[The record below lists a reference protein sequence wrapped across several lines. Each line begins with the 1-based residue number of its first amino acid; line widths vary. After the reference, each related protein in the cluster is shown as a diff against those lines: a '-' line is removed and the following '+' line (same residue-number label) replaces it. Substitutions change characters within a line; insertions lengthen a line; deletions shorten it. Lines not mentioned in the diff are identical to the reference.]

1 MHYARFIYL
10 VNSMNKKRAPETPK
24 ATIKPFQKSDKKSP
38 FICLLVGQE
47 VLIKMFENLMKGVI

>member
-1 MHYARFIYL
+1 
-10 VNSMNKKRAPETPK
+10 MNKKRVPETLK
-24 ATIKPFQKSDKKSP
+24 AMIKPFQKSDKKSL